1 MASLRNIV
9 IVGAS
14 LGGLRAAQALRRL
27 GFDGRLVAIGDEK
40 YLPYDRPPLS
50 KELLAGKWGTERT
63 SLLRPEDD
71 ELGVDW
77 KLGSAASALDLAA
90 REAVLDSGE
99 RVAYDALV
107 IATGSGARRI
117 PNTPAL
123 AGIHVL
129 RTLDQALALRAELD
143 RSPRV
148 AVIGAGFIGMEVAA
162 TCRARGLDVAVI
174 EALPAPLERGL
185 GRELGAYVGEVHR
198 ANGVDLR
205 CGIGVARFLGNER
218 VEGLELA
225 DGSRVAADVVVV
237 GIGSVPNTSWL
248 ASSGLELADGVVCDS
263 ACRSTR
269 AKNVVAV
276 GDVARWPNALFD
288 GESMRIE
295 HWTNATEQADHAA
308 GALLAGD
315 AEVAPF
321 APVPFVWSD
330 QFDCKIQI
338 AGRIAPGDEAK
349 LVDGSLAERKFVMAF
364 GRRGRL
370 TGVIGVS
377 RPRVVLKLRGQIR
390 ERRSFA
396 DASAAG

>member
-71 ELGVDW
+71 ALGVDW

-263 ACRSTR
+263 SCRSTR

>member
-1 MASLRNIV
+1 MSSLRNIV

-27 GFDGRLVAIGDEK
+27 GYDGRLVALGDERH
-40 YLPYDRPPLS
+40 LPYDRPPLS
-50 KELLAGKWGTERT
+50 KELLAGKWDAPRT
-63 SLLRPEDD
+63 HLLRPEDD
-71 ELGVDW
+71 ALGVEW
-77 KLGSAASALDLAA
+77 KLGHAASALDLAA
-90 REAVLDSGE
+90 REVVLASGE

-129 RTLDQALALRAELD
+129 RTLDHALALRAELE
-143 RSPRV
+143 RAPRV

-162 TCRARGLDVAVI
+162 TCRARGLEVSVI

-205 CGIGVARFLGNER
+205 CGIGVARFLGSER
-218 VEGLELA
+218 VAGLELA
-225 DGSRVAADVVVV
+225 DGSRVAADVVLV

-248 ASSGLELADGVVCDS
+248 ASSGLELADGVVCDA
-263 ACRSTR
+263 ACRTTR

-276 GDVARWPNALFD
+276 GDIARWPNALFG

-308 GALLAGD
+308 AALLAGD

-338 AGRIAPGDEAK
+338 AGRIAPGDEAR
-349 LVDGSLAERKFVMAF
+349 LVDGSLSERKFVMAF
-364 GRRGRL
+364 GSKGRL
-370 TGVIGVS
+370 TGVIGIS

-390 ERRSFA
+390 ERRAFA

>member
-1 MASLRNIV
+1 MASLRNLV

-27 GFDGRLVAIGDEK
+27 GYDGKLVAIGDERR
-40 YLPYDRPPLS
+40 LPYDRPPLS
-50 KELLAGKWGTERT
+50 KELLAGKWGVERT
-63 SLLRPEDD
+63 NLLRAED
-71 ELGVDW
+71 EALGVEW
-77 KLGSAASALDLAA
+77 KLGCAARALDLAA
-90 REAVLDSGE
+90 REVALASGE

-129 RTLDQALALRAELD
+129 RTLDEALALRAELD

-205 CGIGVARFLGNER
+205 CGIGVARFLGSER

-263 ACRSTR
+263 ACRATR

-308 GALLAGD
+308 GTLLAGD
-315 AEVAPF
+315 AQVAPF

-338 AGRIAPGDEAK
+338 AGRIEPGDEAK
-349 LVDGSLAERKFVMAF
+349 FVDGSLAERKFVMAF
-364 GRRGRL
+364 GRKGRL

-377 RPRVVLKLRGQIR
+377 RPRVVLRLRGQIR
-390 ERRSFA
+390 ERRSFS
-396 DASAAG
+396 DASASG